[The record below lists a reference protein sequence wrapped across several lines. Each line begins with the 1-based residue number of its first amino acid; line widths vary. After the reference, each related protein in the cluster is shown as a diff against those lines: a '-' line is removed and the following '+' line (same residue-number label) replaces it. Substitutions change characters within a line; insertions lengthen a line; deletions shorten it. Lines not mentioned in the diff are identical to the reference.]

1 MHLEHLLLRNFRK
14 FDEITFSF
22 GQRTLIAGPNGSGK
36 TTVIEACAVALSG
49 KSFRTA
55 DLKECIRE
63 GSDHFFVK
71 ATAAL
76 GGLERAELTG
86 GADRKGQKKL
96 TRDGQIISRRALITA
111 TSLVLCTQED
121 IDMVSGSPKKRRD
134 LLDRA
139 AMGMDRR
146 YIDIAGQY
154 LRFVKQKTALLR
166 SERKSGLKHLNEAA
180 VPLISE
186 IRRRRNAAAMALA
199 AHFGTVAQQAGL
211 ELSIEIRLPVEEGD
225 EVRKRLHDRMVR
237 EAERGVL
244 LYGTHLDD
252 VQMELTGRAARSSSS
267 GEVAFGAFC
276 LRLAETLLLGEA
288 GWPPVFF
295 ADEIFSFMDR
305 DRRDRAF
312 ALIAALPFQTV
323 VTSHR
328 APGEGNVPE
337 GCTVIALE
345 S

>member
-1 MHLEHLLLRNFRK
+1 MHLESLLLRNFRK
-14 FDEITFSF
+14 FKEEQFSF
-22 GQRTLIAGPNGSGK
+22 GRRTLISGPNGSGK
-36 TTVIEACAVALSG
+36 TTLIEACAAALG
-49 KSFRTA
+49 GRSFRSA

-71 ATAAL
+71 AAVEL
-76 GGLERAELTG
+76 GGLDRAELTA

-96 TRDGQIISRRALITA
+96 TRDGQPVSRRALLAA
-111 TSLVLCTQED
+111 TSFVLCTQED
-121 IDMVSGSPKKRRD
+121 LEMVSGSPRKRRD

-139 AMGMDRR
+139 AMGMDRG
-146 YIDIAGQY
+146 YIDIASQY
-154 LRFVKQKTALLR
+154 LRYVKQKTALLR

-186 IRRRRNAAAMALA
+186 IRRRRGTAARALSAHFAAAA
-199 AHFGTVAQQAGL
+199 AQAGL
-211 ELSIEIRLPVEEGD
+211 ELSVEIRLSAEEGE
-225 EVRKRLHDRMVR
+225 EVRRRLHDRMAR
-237 EAERGVL
+237 EIERGIP
-244 LYGTHLDD
+244 LYGPHLDD
-252 VQMELTGRAARSSSS
+252 IQMELTGRSARSSSS

-276 LRLAETLLLGEA
+276 LRIAETVLLGEA
-288 GWPPVFF
+288 GWPPVLF

-328 APGEGNVPE
+328 TPGEGNAPE
-337 GCTVIALE
+337 DCTVIALE
-345 S
+345 N